1 MSARILF
8 KALILFGMEWQMC
21 MNGLMDEGKEVFSL
35 DFSKVLK
42 NIRAYGF
49 IGNIVLDLIVL

>member
-1 MSARILF
+1 
-8 KALILFGMEWQMC
+8 MC

-49 IGNIVLDLIVL
+49 IGNIALDLIVL